1 VKAAAGATGN
11 LAAMP
16 GSLVA
21 LRGATTLEVD
31 DEPHMVERVTDLL
44 TEMMARNEVLHDDLV
59 SIIFTATDDIHCGFP
74 ALAARRMGLGDVP
87 LLCAR
92 ELDVDGGTPR
102 CVRVMMHLNSERG
115 RADMRHVYLE
125 GARGLRDDLPE

>member
-1 VKAAAGATGN
+1 
-11 LAAMP
+11 MP
-16 GSLVA
+16 GPLVA

-31 DEPHMVERVTDLL
+31 DEPHMVERVTALL
-44 TEMMARNEVLHDDLV
+44 NEMLDRNEVDHDDLV
-59 SIIFTATDDIHCGFP
+59 SIIFTATDDVHCAFP

-102 CVRVMMHLNSERG
+102 CVRVLMHLNSQRSRSE
-115 RADMRHVYLE
+115 MRHVYLE

>member
-1 VKAAAGATGN
+1 
-11 LAAMP
+11 MP

-31 DEPHMVERVTDLL
+31 DEPHMVERVTALL
-44 TEMMARNEVLHDDLV
+44 TEMMARNEVAHGDLV

-102 CVRVMMHLNSERG
+102 CVRVMMHLSSERG
-115 RADMRHVYLE
+115 RAEMRHVYLE